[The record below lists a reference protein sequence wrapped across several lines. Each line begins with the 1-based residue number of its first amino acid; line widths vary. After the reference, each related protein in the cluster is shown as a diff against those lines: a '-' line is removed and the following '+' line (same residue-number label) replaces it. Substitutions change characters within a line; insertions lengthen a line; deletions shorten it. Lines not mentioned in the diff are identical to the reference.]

1 MKKFLIFQRK
11 EAKLG
16 EDADMTPSVAAIPEE
31 AIKVGIFVPGSHIE
45 FLPDSVGE
53 FEAETPEEA
62 VSAWAD
68 ARANAFL

>member
-16 EDADMTPSVAAIPEE
+16 EEAELAPSVEAVPEE
-31 AIKVGIFVPGSHIE
+31 AIKVGIFVPGSHPE

-53 FEAETPEEA
+53 FEAESPEEA
-62 VSAWAD
+62 VAAWAD